1 MKNLRKHFSP
11 RPFASSLPAGLT
23 LLALGLALV
32 STAHAGTELKWA
44 DVPEAVRAAVLANG
58 GTTGQSVDDEGK
70 KINGKAIYEA
80 SVKDKAGHTA
90 DLVINEDGKLIETK
104 HDDAADAAA
113 ERADRADRAKK
124 LLAGVKFSHPRDI
137 TNPYLPLASL
147 KQDIIEGSEDG
158 KKTRVERTLKPAIHK
173 TFKVAGQK
181 VDSLCMEDRIFVG
194 GVLEEVALDYFAQDD
209 GGTIYYLG
217 EDVDEFDE
225 KGKLAKHNPPDDAWL
240 TGKDTPAPG
249 VIMPAHPKV
258 GDTFRSED
266 VSAAIAETDEVVSLD
281 ESTTVPAGTF
291 EHCLKMKETLAD
303 GSVEFKLYAPGV
315 GVVRETPATGD
326 ELLVSHKANR

>member
-1 MKNLRKHFSP
+1 MKKVRKNNSIWP
-11 RPFASSLPAGLT
+11 APQSTFAGIA
-23 LLALGLALV
+23 LLALGLALT
-32 STAHAGTELKWA
+32 SAAWAGTEMRWA
-44 DVPEAVRAAVLANG
+44 EVPEAVRTAVLANG
-58 GTTGQSVDDEGK
+58 GTAGQAVDDEGK

-80 SVKDKAGHTA
+80 SVKDKDGNTA
-90 DLVINEDGKLIETK
+90 DLVINEDGKLVETK

-113 ERADRADRAKK
+113 ERADRAKK
-124 LLAGVKFSHPRDI
+124 LLVGVKFSHPRDI
-137 TNPYLPLASL
+137 TNPYLPLAAL

-158 KKTRVERTLKPAIHK
+158 KKTRVERTLKPEIHK

-209 GGTIYYLG
+209 AGTIYYLG

-225 KGKLAKHNPPDDAWL
+225 HGKIAKHNPPDDAWL

-258 GDTFRSED
+258 GDKFRSED
-266 VSAAIAETDEVVSLD
+266 VSATIAETDEVVSLD
-281 ESTTVPAGTF
+281 ESTTVPAGKF

-303 GSVEFKLYAPGV
+303 GAVEYKLYAPGV

-326 ELLVSHKANR
+326 ELLVSHTIK

>member
-1 MKNLRKHFSP
+1 MKKVRKNNSIWP
-11 RPFASSLPAGLT
+11 APQSTFAGIA
-23 LLALGLALV
+23 LLALGLALT
-32 STAHAGTELKWA
+32 SAAWAGTEMRWA

-58 GTTGQSVDDEGK
+58 GTAGQAVDDEGK

-80 SVKDKAGHTA
+80 SVKDKDGNTA
-90 DLVINEDGKLIETK
+90 DLVINEDGKLVETK

-113 ERADRADRAKK
+113 ERADRAKK
-124 LLAGVKFSHPRDI
+124 LLVGVKFSHPRDI
-137 TNPYLPLASL
+137 TNPYLPLAAL

-158 KKTRVERTLKPAIHK
+158 KKTRVERTLKPEIHK

-209 GGTIYYLG
+209 AGTIYYLG

-225 KGKLAKHNPPDDAWL
+225 HGKLAKHNPPDDAWL

-258 GDTFRSED
+258 GDKFRSED
-266 VSAAIAETDEVVSLD
+266 VSATIAETDEVVSLD
-281 ESTTVPAGTF
+281 ESTTVPAGKF

-303 GSVEFKLYAPGV
+303 GAVEYKLYAPGV

-326 ELLVSHKANR
+326 ELLVSHTIK

>member
-1 MKNLRKHFSP
+1 MKNMNDSKK
-11 RPFASSLPAGLT
+11 FAALGFALALT
-23 LLALGLALV
+23 LA
-32 STAHAGTELKWA
+32 TAVRVRAGHEMKW
-44 DVPEAVRAAVLANG
+44 DEVPEAVRAAVLAHG
-58 GTTGQSVDDEGK
+58 GAAGQTVDDEGK

-80 SVKDKAGHTA
+80 SVKDKDGNIA
-90 DLVINEDGKLIETK
+90 DLVINEAGKLVETK
-104 HDDAADAAA
+104 HDDTADAAS
-113 ERADRADRAKK
+113 ERAARANK

-158 KKTRVERTLKPAIHK
+158 KKTRVERTLKPEIHK

-181 VDSLCMEDRIFVG
+181 VDSLCMEDRIFVS

-209 GGTIYYLG
+209 AGTIYYLG
-217 EDVDEFDE
+217 EDVDKFDAN
-225 KGKLAKHNPPDDAWL
+225 GKLAKHNPPDDAWL

-258 GDTFRSED
+258 GDKFKSED
-266 VSAAIAETDEVVSLD
+266 VSATIDETDEVVALD
-281 ESTTVPAGTF
+281 ETTTVPAGKF

-303 GSVEFKLYAPGV
+303 GTVEFKFYAPSV

-326 ELLVSHKANR
+326 ELLVSHTANH